1 MTEKSSLLVTLEQIM
16 SDHDGSLDNCM
27 TAQPDIQNVLIYW
40 SITVDVEGRGK
51 QKFLVGVAVCFTE
64 FLAEE
69 AKDQFEQLTAA
80 DANLIFAYVP
90 AWQYGQA
97 DFGIFIEQTSF
108 GDILTN
114 SLVAEIVEKSAIEQ
128 TLIRRSNLS

>member
-1 MTEKSSLLVTLEQIM
+1 MTETPSLLVTLEQIM

-40 SITVDVEGRGK
+40 SITVDVKGRGK
-51 QKFLVGVAVCFTE
+51 QNFLVGVAVCFTE

-80 DANLIFAYVP
+80 DAESNFCLCP
-90 AWQYGQA
+90 
-97 DFGIFIEQTSF
+97 
-108 GDILTN
+108 
-114 SLVAEIVEKSAIEQ
+114 SLAIWA
-128 TLIRRSNLS
+128 S

>member
-40 SITVDVEGRGK
+40 TITVDVKGRGK
-51 QKFLVGVAVCFTE
+51 QNFLVGVAVCFTE

-90 AWQYGQA
+90 AWQYGHA
-97 DFGIFIEQTSF
+97 DFSIFIEQTSF

-114 SLVAEIVEKSAIEQ
+114 SLVAEVVEKSAIEQ
-128 TLIRRSNLS
+128 TLIRRSNLL